1 MMKKLTALLLSFM
14 MILSNFVPVITFA
27 QENSGRDDNYEYIGY
42 QDGSTGITNKLYVE
56 KKGDPSGRRIVYC
69 FNQTLHWPDTKGTT
83 NNLAYKKTT
92 GSVLHP
98 KS

>member
-42 QDGSTGITNKLYVE
+42 QDGSTGTTNKLYVE
-56 KKGDPSGRRIVYC
+56 KRVTQVVDELFIALIRP
-69 FNQTLHWPDTKGTT
+69 F
-83 NNLAYKKTT
+83 T
-92 GSVLHP
+92 GLTRKVLQIT
-98 KS
+98 